1 MAIQHKQDNETDLK
15 TLSEQQEQKRK
26 ERMTKDVITGNTRA
40 TMLVQDHL
48 QKIEDKMYENIV
60 NDPKNKLTEKQ
71 QEVWATE
78 LVQRLLKK
86 IPENDPF
93 PKEVQLK
100 YDEDGDNTSD
110 EEKNKKMEQF
120 KIIALMELMKSAEID
135 IPQDII
141 DNYVAKHGA
150 DVYNYNNFKD
160 EVIDKAKKN
169 YKKQCTKNGQS
180 IDEDLIV
187 ALDKNEKEISEL
199 EKEEQCEEFVKSHK
213 GRYAKNL
220 LKVLEGTKENEN
232 DKTKDDKQTDLIGK
246 DKQKTIELIEQ
257 DKLGSMLVNTVLYPG
272 LYLPAVL
279 PVLNLIPF
287 VGPLVSLYAMMKI
300 LPLEGKHV
308 HLTKKVERAI
318 GNIAKQAFNAKM
330 LEKNNKLDMRMSD
343 RIGQVFD
350 SKMLPKNKFMA
361 QMSEIQ
367 NSVPKDD
374 PKKDGTRDKQSIQA
388 IKQGDKIRKENE
400 GLVLDLMK
408 NDGLELDITQNTK
421 QNDELDLT
429 IRKNKYAGLQKPIS
443 QNTMITKAEQG
454 ENISVNDMTIEIVNE
469 AEGIIKQQGLAQQR
483 QTGNALSPL

>member
-1 MAIQHKQDNETDLK
+1 MTDPKQNDMQNPVKGSTQDLARSLIQNIGGQENEK
-15 TLSEQQEQKRK
+15 
-26 ERMTKDVITGNTRA
+26 N
-40 TMLVQDHL
+40 
-48 QKIEDKMYENIV
+48 V
-60 NDPKNKLTEKQ
+60 NDEKKQLTEKQ

-93 PKEVQLK
+93 PEEIQLK
-100 YDEDGDNTSD
+100 YSEDGDSASD

-135 IPQDII
+135 VPQNLI
-141 DNYVAKHGA
+141 DDYVKKHG
-150 DVYNYNNFKD
+150 DNVYNYDNFKE
-160 EVIDKAKKN
+160 EVIEKAKRN
-169 YKKQCTKNGQS
+169 YKKQCAKNGQA
-180 IDEDLIV
+180 IDEDLIA
-187 ALDKNEKEISEL
+187 ALNENEKEISEL
-199 EKEEQCEEFVKSHK
+199 EKEEQCEGFVKKYK

-246 DKQKTIELIEQ
+246 DKQKTIELIKQ

-330 LEKNNKLDMRMSD
+330 SEKNNKLDMRMSD

-367 NSVPKDD
+367 NSVPKSD
-374 PKKDGTRDKQSIQA
+374 PKKDGTRDRQSIQA

-421 QNDELDLT
+421 QNDEPDLV
-429 IRKNKYAGLQKPIS
+429 IRKNKYAGLQKPVS
-443 QNTMITKAEQG
+443 QNTMITKVEQG
-454 ENISVNDMTIEIVNE
+454 ENMSINDMTIEIVNK
-469 AEGIIKQQGLAQQR
+469 ADSIINQQGLVQQR
-483 QTGNALSPL
+483 QTGNTLSRL